1 MKIEKA
7 SHLELVND
15 EVLRQK
21 MSTEFLHE
29 GPEDFDGSCKL
40 SGHCDLCIEAGNR
53 SVELHA
59 RMDKFRE

>member
-1 MKIEKA
+1 MKIEKV
-7 SHLELVND
+7 SHLVAEHR
-15 EVLRQK
+15 EVLQQK

-29 GPEDFDGSCKL
+29 GFEDFDGSCSL

-59 RMDKFRE
+59 RMDKYRE

>member
-1 MKIEKA
+1 MKIEKV
-7 SHLELVND
+7 SHLVLVND
-15 EVLRQK
+15 EAMQQK

-29 GPEDFDGSCKL
+29 GSEDFDGSCVL

-59 RMDKFRE
+59 RMYKYRV